1 MNKTDYYKNLTLGA
15 ETARQLACYQA
26 YCELGPM
33 RSFKKLRR
41 KMEEDRKKA
50 ELLGQVYTGLMVS
63 VITMEK
69 WSSKFK
75 WQERVKSFD
84 AEIAAERETK
94 LAEQR
99 LKMDEQH
106 AILGSAMA
114 VKAIKQIERLI
125 EVEKFGSQASVTLF
139 KYATDLERVARG
151 VPTAYTRTDMS
162 QDTINNIRNV
172 VSIDLSKLN
181 NDQLAMLE
189 QIVEGTGESEE
200 PVVEEEEND

>member
-1 MNKTDYYKNLTLGA
+1 MNSKTDYYKSLTQGN

-41 KMEEDRKKA
+41 KFEEDKRKA
-50 ELLGQVYTGLMVS
+50 EALGQTYTGLMVS
-63 VITMEK
+63 VLTMEK
-69 WSSKFK
+69 WSSKFQ
-75 WQERVKSFD
+75 WQDRVKAFD
-84 AEIAAERETK
+84 AEIAVERENK

-106 AILGSAMA
+106 ALLGSAMA
-114 VKAIKQIERLI
+114 IKAIKQIERLI

-139 KYATDLERVARG
+139 KYATDLERIARG
-151 VPTAYTRTDMS
+151 MPNQHTRTDMS
-162 QDTINNIRNV
+162 QETVNNIRNI

-189 QIVEGTGESEE
+189 KIVEGES
-200 PVVEEEEND
+200 VEEIPEE